1 MGAETESKFEIP
13 VGPAP
18 VRPRQ
23 VCLARSRCRARVVP
37 VDTPPPVKPYQ
48 DITDPTV
55 AKAFAHPLRSRILA
69 ALEER
74 TASPSQLATELEVPL
89 GVLSYHV
96 RRLTTLGFLKL
107 VKRVP
112 RRGAVEHYY
121 TATAKP
127 RISDAA
133 WGAMPGNVKETM
145 LGASLTSLG
154 THLGSAAA
162 GGGFDPPESRLS
174 RQRFR
179 LDAEGFRQAAEALE
193 ACSSRLE
200 ELERQAQTRQPEP
213 APDNGE
219 AATVV
224 MMLFRSPAEPS
235 PG

>member
-1 MGAETESKFEIP
+1 ML
-13 VGPAP
+13 VD
-18 VRPRQ
+18 RP
-23 VCLARSRCRARVVP
+23 
-37 VDTPPPVKPYQ
+37 PPPVKPYQ
-48 DITDPTV
+48 DITDPSV
-55 AKAFAHPLRSRILA
+55 AKALAHPLRSRILA

-96 RRLTTLGFLKL
+96 RRLTALGFLKL

-121 TATAKP
+121 TATTKP

-145 LGASLTSLG
+145 LGASLSSLG
-154 THLGSAAA
+154 THLGAAAA

-193 ACSSRLE
+193 ACSARLE
-200 ELERQAQTRQPEP
+200 ELEREAQTRQPEP
-213 APDNGE
+213 VSGNGD

-224 MMLFRSPAEPS
+224 MMLFRSPPEPP